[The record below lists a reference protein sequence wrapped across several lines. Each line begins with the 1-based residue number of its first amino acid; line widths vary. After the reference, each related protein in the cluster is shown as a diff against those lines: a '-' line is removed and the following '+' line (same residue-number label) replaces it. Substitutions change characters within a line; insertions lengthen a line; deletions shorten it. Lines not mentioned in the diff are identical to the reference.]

1 MESGIR
7 ARRIA
12 AADAMLK
19 SGREVKRNGGNNNA
33 RLVAQGAPQPLGI
46 IKPIGAAGGA
56 VVQELLPAVLDDEL
70 GQDDRHREL

>member
-33 RLVAQGAPQPLGI
+33 RLVAQGAPQP
-46 IKPIGAAGGA
+46 AGGA